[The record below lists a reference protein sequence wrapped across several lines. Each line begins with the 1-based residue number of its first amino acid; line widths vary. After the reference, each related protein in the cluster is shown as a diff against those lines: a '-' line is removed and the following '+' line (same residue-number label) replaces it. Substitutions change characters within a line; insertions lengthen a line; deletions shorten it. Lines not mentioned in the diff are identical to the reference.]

1 MGDSI
6 IVTNSVSF
14 RDEVTKRN
22 LYTPTQQYPL
32 DDPTVVTEIVN
43 AISSVV
49 SVLAPFRG
57 VPISDSLLGR
67 VLSDKTPMGELNL
80 IFLAKQLA
88 YTTKDNL
95 ISKVLP
101 VFNPTAIF
109 NGEKLFEKKI
119 NYKITKEES
128 TTFIGAAVNFLSNK
142 YDEKRVTAKYIKTD
156 DNDDRSTLNSVINN
170 TGTAQLNLMV
180 NNISGNKYIYSV
192 LYENKT
198 TSNLLS
204 KANAENL
211 KYTDEFISY
220 NDTQYKD
227 GLKTKAFPDDFIWG
241 VNDSAVKDTQGLLK
255 YTKDVLN
262 KRVTSR
268 QGNYPVDDGL
278 GYANG
283 DNVSYN
289 GSNLVGVPENA
300 LDEMSSYMRQH
311 SAKSPYGIN
320 LSKAIRSDGNKVYG
334 GNENSV
340 IYNSVIPKI
349 HPNKIYD
356 KDKSSNK
363 NMMFSIE
370 NLAVKVISKGDGY
383 GIIDDDK
390 LTKIPESE
398 VGAFNGRV
406 MWFPPYDIRFN
417 ETTATKYDETMMVG
431 RGEPMYTYMN
441 TTRTGTL
448 NFTLLI
454 DYPPQLKSMNFQS
467 EHAIADFFA
476 FGYKEEE
483 LNDLYSD
490 NKFVSQDIEDLTK
503 RKIETVDKLSM
514 DNDILISF
522 PNNFPST
529 SEVNNAFY
537 IMFNDKYEVGIYS
550 ITSSDNGLNK
560 NIYNITNY
568 IEGDTTFDSFL
579 KLDVEGSIYGQYKF
593 YDSNVNL
600 NYLDNVL
607 IKFFTNSANNPYYDI
622 MITTGASKL
631 NTENQKAQNELCQR
645 RADAIVNLIKERYN
659 TISLVMPFGEKGVEF
674 DDSGINIIIKNLG
687 DSFALDV
694 NKTEEMIDNIE
705 TKKERFGTILIQRNS
720 KPLELVD
727 RTDLNEREKT
737 KLRNLKEKAVL
748 TNQNISDKTSRYDH
762 KLELTLNDKDK
773 YTENSSVKSLIDG
786 RFSPVFHSQ
795 TPEEFHRRL
804 TFLQQCMRQGK
815 SIASGIKNTA
825 FGAQPICILR
835 VGDHLHSKVIINSL
849 NIEYEENMWDMNPEG
864 FGMQPMLAKITL
876 QLYIVGGQSMEGPI
890 DALQNALSFNHY
902 ANSTFYKKG
911 MYSTPVEESRKQVNY
926 NEKRLAEEQTKIG
939 TSINNA
945 ELENILN
952 EIIYKAP

>member
-49 SVLAPFRG
+49 SVIAPFRG
-57 VPISDSLLGR
+57 VPISDTLLGR

-109 NGEKLFEKKI
+109 SGEKLFEKRVD
-119 NYKITKEES
+119 YKITKEES
-128 TTFIGAAVNFLSNK
+128 TTFLGGVVSFLSNK
-142 YDEKRVTAKYIKTD
+142 YDDKSVTAKYIKTN
-156 DNDDRSTLNSVINN
+156 DNDDRSTLNSVIDN
-170 TGTAQLNLMV
+170 TGTAQLNLMIK
-180 NNISGNKYIYSV
+180 NISGNKYIYPV

-198 TSNLLS
+198 TSDLLS

-211 KYTDEFISY
+211 KYTDEFIYY
-220 NDTQYKD
+220 NDTHYQD
-227 GLKTKAFPDDFIWG
+227 GLVTKALPDDFIWG
-241 VNDSAVKDTQGLLK
+241 VNDSAVKDTRGLLK
-255 YTKDVLN
+255 YTKDILN
-262 KRVTSR
+262 ERVN
-268 QGNYPVDDGL
+268 NYPVDDGL

-283 DNVSYN
+283 DNISYN
-289 GSNLVGVPENA
+289 GSDLVGVPENA
-300 LDEMSSYMRQH
+300 LDSMSSYMRQH

-320 LSKAIRSDGNKVYG
+320 LTKAIRSDGNKVYG

-349 HPNKIYD
+349 HPTKRNSKNSNP
-356 KDKSSNK
+356 KTNNK

-390 LTKIPESE
+390 PTKIPESE

-467 EHAIADFFA
+467 EHAIDDFFA
-476 FGYKEEE
+476 FGYKEET
-483 LNDLYSD
+483 LNDLND
-490 NKFVSQDIEDLTK
+490 LNFNDIIIAKEIEDLTK
-503 RKIETVDKLSM
+503 KKISTVDDQLSM
-514 DNDILISF
+514 DYDIFISF
-522 PNNFPST
+522 PNNFPS
-529 SEVNNAFY
+529 EAQINNSFEL
-537 IMFNDKYEVGIYS
+537 MLNDKYEAGLV
-550 ITSSDNGLNK
+550 SDNGLNK
-560 NIYNITNY
+560 NIYNIESY
-568 IEGDTTFDSFL
+568 IHGMGYTSFL
-579 KLDVEGSIYGQYKF
+579 NINLTRPLSGQYDF
-593 YDSNVNL
+593 YDSNVNP
-600 NYLDNVL
+600 NYLDSAL

-631 NTENQKAQNELCQR
+631 NTENQKAQDELCQR
-645 RADAIVNLIKERYN
+645 RADAIVKLIKARYN
-659 TISLVMPFGEKGVEF
+659 TISIFMPFGENGVEF
-674 DDSGINIIIKNLG
+674 DDSGINIIVNNLG
-687 DSFALDV
+687 DNDALDV
-694 NKTEEMIDNIE
+694 NGTEAMISNIE
-705 TKKERFGTILIQRNS
+705 TKKERFGTITIQRNS

-727 RTDLNEREKT
+727 RTDLSEREKT
-737 KLRNLKEKAVL
+737 KLRNLQAKAVL
-748 TNQNISDKTSRYDH
+748 TNQNIVDKTSKYDH
-762 KLELTLNDKDK
+762 NLELTLNDKDSL
-773 YTENSSVKSLIDG
+773 TDTSGVKPLINDT
-786 RFSPVFHSQ
+786 FSPVFHSQ

-815 SIASGIKNTA
+815 SIGGGIKNTA
-825 FGAQPICILR
+825 FGAQPICVLR

-876 QLYIVGGQSMEGPI
+876 QLYIIGGQSMEAPI

-911 MYSTPVEESRKQVNY
+911 MYSTPTAESKKQVTY
-926 NEKRLAEEQTKIG
+926 NTTKLAEDKAKIE
-939 TSINNA
+939 TSIDNTTNQKI
-945 ELENILN
+945 ES
-952 EIIYKAP
+952 YKTKT